1 MAILDIA
8 DTTVNNTE
16 SPVLV
21 ELIYLEIFTI
31 CLMMTNILEHS
42 EA

>member
-1 MAILDIA
+1 MAILGVA

-21 ELIYLEIFTI
+21 EQIYLEIFTI
-31 CLMMTNILEHS
+31 CLMMTNILEYNK
-42 EA
+42 A